1 MKSNIIL
8 SGLTLSA
15 VLLAGC
21 CATDHAQTQPPH
33 QHSTSSE
40 TYAVVSDQPVSP
52 AKADYSQTSQQL
64 VQYRP
69 HQDRLQAVD
78 PYIPRAT
85 PVSGWAPPAHT
96 YRPVFTHKL
105 LGDYAEQMTM
115 KLIENM
121 RYVSTNTPVAVTSL
135 VDLDSSLSHTNI
147 LGNQMAESFIT
158 ELQEFGIP
166 VVDYKTTGVI
176 HVGGSGD
183 FVFSRNLGELERNP
197 YIKYILSGTMTY
209 NDRGIILNIRMV
221 DINSKVVVASS
232 KGFIPQF
239 VVDSLYPRNYVDGIV
254 LDTTS

>member
-1 MKSNIIL
+1 MKSNTIL
-8 SGLTLSA
+8 SALTLSA
-15 VLLAGC
+15 ALLAGC

-33 QHSTSSE
+33 QHSAGSD
-40 TYAVVSDQPVSP
+40 TYAVVPEQPVTP
-52 AKADYSQTSQQL
+52 TNTDHSQPPTQL

-147 LGNQMAESFIT
+147 LGNQLAESFIT

-166 VVDYKTTGVI
+166 VVDFKTTGV
-176 HVGGSGD
+176 
-183 FVFSRNLGELERNP
+183 
-197 YIKYILSGTMTY
+197 
-209 NDRGIILNIRMV
+209 
-221 DINSKVVVASS
+221 
-232 KGFIPQF
+232 
-239 VVDSLYPRNYVDGIV
+239 
-254 LDTTS
+254 